1 MKSDIAGDVHI
12 GVDVSKAKLDVYV
25 PATKEGA
32 RPTTVEVDNAVE
44 GFRKLRDMARK
55 AKAVVCVEPTGGYE
69 LELMAFMRKFDVR
82 VAYADALRVRQ
93 FARAEGSLS
102 KNDSI
107 DAALISRFAD
117 RIGVRLLDG
126 QDVDSVELKRKA
138 KFRQTMIDSRTAIIC
153 RLETETDAEMRKML
167 EEQVS
172 HFDRLIR
179 KAEDLCVETVRGNE
193 GLNGKLV
200 RFTAVG
206 GIGDVTAISILA
218 GLPEIGKL
226 PDAKPDRLVGIAP
239 EERQSGTREWQRKI
253 RGGRKDVRNAL
264 YMGRRGVNHVERH
277 PGNVL
282 PQEARG
288 GASPQVG
295 HRPDHAEA
303 AVAAEQDREGPGLR
317 PEARTRVDEGECVC
331 GTKEKVRIGAS
342 RGPGFPSLP
351 PSPRTPFSPCHP
363 FPALARRGCIATPL
377 DKPPEIFLKFTVAV
391 PSKAYRKPA
400 SEPSISTSGRRANAR
415 SSASEAAVSGFMP

>member
-1 MKSDIAGDVHI
+1 MKSVSVHSVHI

-69 LELMAFMRKFDVR
+69 LELIAFMRKFDVR

-126 QDVDSVELKRKA
+126 QDADSVELKRKA
-138 KFRQTMIDSRTAIIC
+138 KFRQTMVDSRTAIIC

-179 KAEDLCVETVRGNE
+179 KAEDLCIETVRGNE
-193 GLNGKLV
+193 GLKGKLV

-206 GIGDVTAISILA
+206 GVGDVTAISILA

-226 PDAKPDRLVGIAP
+226 PDASSESRRRKGRAARG
-239 EERQSGTREWQRKI
+239 SGSGGSGAAEGRAQR
-253 RGGRKDVRNAL
+253 AL
-264 YMGRRGVNHVERH
+264 HGRRGVNHVERH
-277 PGNVL
+277 TGNVL

-317 PEARTRVDEGECVC
+317 PEAGTRVDEGECVC
-331 GTKEKVRIGAS
+331 RTKEKVRIVAS
-342 RGPGFPSLP
+342 RSPGFPSRP

-363 FPALARRGCIATPL
+363 FPALARRGTPL
-377 DKPPEIFLKFTVAV
+377 STFRQSQKIFSKFTVAV
-391 PSKAYRKPA
+391 PTLFYWRRSPCRRPRSSMRSASGSSSPA
-400 SEPSISTSGRRANAR
+400 SSSSSGR
-415 SSASEAAVSGFMP
+415 SGGIMR